1 MFWLEGFAGSAG
13 GSGGGPHGA
22 GKRAAIEESF
32 LFGEA
37 FLGLSEPVKAL
48 AVGRMLAAFGFDGCV
63 HLVELEADAVEP
75 PGQVRGSGLRR
86 LVNGKRQAVTR
97 RGWAVRECS
106 GFSGGF

>member
-1 MFWLEGFAGSAG
+1 M
-13 GSGGGPHGA
+13 
-22 GKRAAIEESF
+22 
-32 LFGEA
+32 FGEA
-37 FLGLSEPVKAL
+37 FLGLAEPIEAL
-48 AVGRMLAAFGFDGCV
+48 AVGLTLAAFGFDGRV

-86 LVNGKRQAVTR
+86 LVNGKGQAMTR